1 MENIVYYKEHIITS
15 AEFTSSGRHV
25 EAFALYNN
33 FALHSPPI
41 SLNMITNTL
50 VKFFLGDEY
59 SISTSNWPLETPKTE
74 FLLVGYSEAKIS
86 LLWLVMVPLG
96 CLFILGSFIIFP
108 HTEINSNFVRLQ
120 YMCGVKHYTYW
131 AVNLFVDLLIYLI
144 CMFILAVII
153 CVMSAPFRGFYEFGK

>member
-1 MENIVYYKEHIITS
+1 MAK
-15 AEFTSSGRHV
+15 
-25 EAFALYNN
+25 
-33 FALHSPPI
+33 
-41 SLNMITNTL
+41 SL
-50 VKFFLGDEY
+50 LGDDY
-59 SISTSNWPLETPKTE
+59 SISTVNWPLETPKTD

-131 AVNLFVDLLIYLI
+131 AVNLIADLLTYLLI
-144 CMFILAVII
+144 MFILAAII
-153 CVMSAPFRGFYEFGK
+153 CLMSAPFRGFLEFGK